1 MKKLVVGINHKESP
15 IEIRENSFGSIIKG
29 RGILTM
35 KESKGVLGLFRITL
49 AVSIGMVLVCGSGTV
64 VLADTQNV
72 KLVKKLDG
80 EQLYAINCSRC
91 HTERYPTERT
101 DAQWKTILMHMQVRA
116 NLPPEQARKILKYM
130 KENN

>member
-1 MKKLVVGINHKESP
+1 
-15 IEIRENSFGSIIKG
+15 
-29 RGILTM
+29 M
-35 KESKGVLGLFRITL
+35 KESKWILLRFAF
-49 AVSIGMVLVCGSGTV
+49 AVSIGMVLTCGSGTD

-72 KLVKKLDG
+72 KPVKKLDG

-91 HTERYPTERT
+91 HSERYPTERT

>member
-1 MKKLVVGINHKESP
+1 
-15 IEIRENSFGSIIKG
+15 
-29 RGILTM
+29 M
-35 KESKGVLGLFRITL
+35 KESKGVLIRFTF
-49 AVSIGMVLVCGSGTV
+49 AVIIGMVLTCASGTM
-64 VLADTQNV
+64 VLADTSNV
-72 KLVKKLDG
+72 KPVKNLDG

-101 DAQWKTILMHMQVRA
+101 DAQWKTLMMHMQVRA

>member
-1 MKKLVVGINHKESP
+1 MLP
-15 IEIRENSFGSIIKG
+15 
-29 RGILTM
+29 M
-35 KESKGVLGLFRITL
+35 KESKKPFGLFRFVFAVNIIMAIT
-49 AVSIGMVLVCGSGTV
+49 CGFSTF
-64 VLADTQNV
+64 VLADSENTKPV
-72 KLVKKLDG
+72 KVLDG

>member
-1 MKKLVVGINHKESP
+1 
-15 IEIRENSFGSIIKG
+15 
-29 RGILTM
+29 M
-35 KESKGVLGLFRITL
+35 KESKELLGLSRFVI
-49 AVSIGMVLVCGSGTV
+49 AASIGMLVICGSGRV

-72 KLVKKLDG
+72 KPVKKLDG

-116 NLPPEQARKILKYM
+116 NLPPEQAKKILKYM

>member
-1 MKKLVVGINHKESP
+1 
-15 IEIRENSFGSIIKG
+15 
-29 RGILTM
+29 M
-35 KESKGVLGLFRITL
+35 KESKWVLSIFRYVL
-49 AVSIGMVLVCGSGTV
+49 AVSIGMVLIGGSGTV
-64 VLADTQNV
+64 VLADAQNV
-72 KLVKKLDG
+72 KPVKKLDG